1 MISYSS
7 YRKYHNVSGGMW
19 LRVVSRGLEETKL
32 PEAFWVSHQKR
43 LFL

>member
-1 MISYSS
+1 
-7 YRKYHNVSGGMW
+7 MW
-19 LRVVSRGLEETKL
+19 LYVVVSRGLEETKL